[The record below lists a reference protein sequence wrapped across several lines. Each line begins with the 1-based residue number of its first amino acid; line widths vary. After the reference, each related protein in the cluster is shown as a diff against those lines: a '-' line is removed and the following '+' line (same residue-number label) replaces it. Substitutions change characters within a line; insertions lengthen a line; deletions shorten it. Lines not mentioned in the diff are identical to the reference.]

1 MGLGRAGLAVGLLGL
16 LAAPDVRGQANEY
29 EARYGTPV
37 PVSID
42 DLVTNPG
49 GYSGRAI
56 KTKGQLELGMGSGRV
71 YLLKDQM
78 ARGNIRLYPM
88 PDVEAHWN
96 EEAMKFTGREVEITG
111 VFNET
116 GALGSSSGA
125 DRAFY
130 SIQFWKYLGPP
141 PDKDSKEVLL
151 KSDAVPLETLA
162 TKLGSMDGKNVRVI
176 GMYRGRN
183 LFGDLPAK
191 SERDADDWVIKDDVY
206 SVWITGKKPRGSG
219 WELDLQMKRDTN
231 KWIEVVGKPETI
243 KGVTYIR
250 AIHVALSNPPRVA
263 AVVAAPTPPPP
274 KPKVPPVVVF
284 SLPLDGERDIPP
296 AGVFKVQFSKDMDED
311 SFKGRVVFR
320 YVGPRLPGDREFVG
334 VKIGYEG
341 GRRAL
346 VVDPGDVLR
355 AGRVVEIRLLPGIVD
370 IDGLELTPRPG
381 KDATA
386 QTSDILRFQVAP
398 ANAAFPPS

>member
-1 MGLGRAGLAVGLLGL
+1 MVRRRAGLAVGLLGL
-16 LAAPDVRGQANEY
+16 LVAPDVCAQMNEY
-29 EARYGTPV
+29 EARYGAPV
-37 PVSID
+37 SVSID
-42 DLVTNPG
+42 DLVSNPG

-56 KTKGQLELGMGSGRV
+56 KTKGQLELGMGTTRV
-71 YLLKDQM
+71 YLLKDTM
-78 ARGNIRLYPM
+78 ARGNIRLFPF
-88 PDVEAHWN
+88 PNLETQWN
-96 EEAMKFTGREVEITG
+96 EEALTFMGREVEITG
-111 VFNET
+111 VFSEAS
-116 GALGSSSGA
+116 ALGAASGTNQ
-125 DRAFY
+125 AFY

-141 PDKDSKEVLL
+141 PDKNSKEMLL
-151 KSDAVPLETLA
+151 KSDAVPLEALVA
-162 TKLGSMDGKNVRVI
+162 KAGAMDGKNVRVI

-206 SVWITGKKPRGSG
+206 SVWITGKKPKGSG

-250 AIHVALSNPPRVA
+250 AINVALSSAPRVA
-263 AVVAAPTPPPP
+263 AVVVAPTPPPP

-284 SLPLDGERDIPP
+284 SLPLDGERDVPP
-296 AGVFKVQFSKDMDED
+296 TGVFKVQFSKDMDED

-320 YVGPRLPGDREFVG
+320 YAGPRLPGDREFVA
-334 VKIGYEG
+334 VRFSYEG

-355 AGRVVEIRLLPGIVD
+355 PGRVVEIRLLPGIVD
-370 IDGLELTPRPG
+370 MDGLELTPRPG

-386 QTSDILRFQVAP
+386 QTSDILRFQVASGS
-398 ANAAFPPS
+398 ASFPPS